1 MGLGNAPKVL
11 TRGWLLVNSSLSEGL
26 PLALGEAGLCGLP
39 VVCTD
44 VGGSKE
50 VISRLEG
57 DVWTTFGRVVPP
69 RNPTMLAQAQ
79 LETFAMLG
87 DLTDIVRLDGGDN
100 RRATQQKKMMLA
112 DFEGRPDKLVRRIRA
127 QRTNCRLLGMRF
139 REFVLSNFTM
149 ARYVVK
155 LVSSCCSCFSA
166 FWNRG
171 SHQFLPP

>member
-11 TRGWLLVNSSLSEGL
+11 TRGWLFVNSSISEGL

-50 VISRLEG
+50 VISRL
-57 DVWTTFGRVVPP
+57 DSDKWTTFGRVVPP
-69 RNPTMLAQAQ
+69 RNPKMLAQAQ

-87 DLTDIVRLDGGDN
+87 NLMDIVHKSHDE
-100 RRATQQKKMMLA
+100 KMMTLA
-112 DFEGRPDKLVRRIRA
+112 DFDGKPEELSLRIMA

-149 ARYVVK
+149 AR
-155 LVSSCCSCFSA
+155 
-166 FWNRG
+166 
-171 SHQFLPP
+171 